1 MKQNPH
7 PVDIHVGSRV
17 RLRRNLLGLS
27 QERLAKA
34 LGLTFQQVQ
43 KYERGTNRVSASRL
57 YEIGQILDVPI
68 AFFFEDMPAIDDIPS
83 VAAEASAAEEAGL
96 DPTFLSQRESVNL
109 VKAYY
114 QIEDVNLRR
123 SLSDL
128 VKAAAA
134 SATGE
139 SSDSEAA

>member
-1 MKQNPH
+1 MAKQNPH

-27 QERLAKA
+27 QEKLAKA

-43 KYERGTNRVSASRL
+43 KYERGTNRISASRL
-57 YEIGQILDVPI
+57 FEIGQILDV
-68 AFFFEDMPAIDDIPS
+68 AVTFFFDDMPAIEDIP
-83 VAAEASAAEEAGL
+83 VMAEEAGYADEAGL

-114 QIEDVNLRR
+114 QIKDVNLRR
-123 SLSDL
+123 QLADTI
-128 VKAAAA
+128 KAAALM
-134 SATGE
+134 GQ
-139 SSDSEAA
+139 AA